1 MATIF
6 LTGATGYIGGDVL
19 HALATVHPDYT
30 IRALVRNDAHRD
42 VISKA
47 YPNVQLVSGS
57 LDDTETIAREAAE
70 ATVVLNIASAGHL
83 DSVQTIHKALSSR
96 DGKKAHWIQISGASL
111 LAAAEL
117 ADKDFIA
124 GEPSDTVFD
133 DLDSLSDI
141 NDIVRRHPART
152 VDNFILFR
160 AAETSNVN
168 TALVIPPIIY
178 GQGRGP
184 VNQRSMQ
191 IPDLA
196 KATIQRG
203 RGLQLGRGLSRWGNV
218 HVQDLSD
225 LFVKLVEAAVDG
237 KSDERIW
244 NANGVYLTSVGEL
257 TFEDI
262 SRRVAKV
269 AAQRGLIPAEDVV
282 SVSPEEVNGVL
293 HRPTALY
300 GSNARSKARRGRE
313 LLGWAPNHV
322 SLEDDVERTVQLE
335 AKSLGRA

>member
-1 MATIF
+1 
-6 LTGATGYIGGDVL
+6 
-19 HALATVHPDYT
+19 
-30 IRALVRNDAHRD
+30 
-42 VISKA
+42 
-47 YPNVQLVSGS
+47 
-57 LDDTETIAREAAE
+57 
-70 ATVVLNIASAGHL
+70 
-83 DSVQTIHKALSSR
+83 VQTIHKALSSR
-96 DGKKAHWIQISGASL
+96 DGKKGTLSSLFSQANHPDAKAAHWIQVSGASL

-117 ADKDFIA
+117 ADKDFVA

-133 DLDSLSDI
+133 DLDGLSDI
-141 NDIVRRHPART
+141 QDVVRRHPART

-160 AAETSNVN
+160 AAETPNVN

-196 KATIQRG
+196 KATIERG

-225 LFVKLVEAAVDG
+225 LFVKLVEAAVEG

-257 TFEDI
+257 V
-262 SRRVAKV
+262 R
-269 AAQRGLIPAEDVV
+269 
-282 SVSPEEVNGVL
+282 
-293 HRPTALY
+293 
-300 GSNARSKARRGRE
+300 
-313 LLGWAPNHV
+313 LLSILV
-322 SLEDDVERTVQLE
+322 
-335 AKSLGRA
+335 